1 MNAHRLPSAQHR
13 SPRHWLFG
21 KSSRPS
27 TDFSDIR
34 YWTRLQEAWSQIS
47 QRARPNSVQR
57 LAEEVQHYQA
67 AELPLEQV
75 TALHQIR
82 HLLPLAER
90 DLLQELERDEPCLK
104 REQAAQAVELILLA
118 RSLLNPEKS
127 DAAASTGARA
137 PQESARTGPG
147 PVSVAG

>member
-1 MNAHRLPSAQHR
+1 MSARQ
-13 SPRHWLFG
+13 LFG

-47 QRARPNSVQR
+47 QRARPDSVQR
-57 LAEEVQHYQA
+57 LAQEVQSYQA
-67 AELPLEQV
+67 AQLPLEKV

-90 DLLQELERDEPCLK
+90 DLLQELERDEPRLK
-104 REQAAQAVELILLA
+104 REQAAQAVELVLLA
-118 RSLLNPEKS
+118 RSLLNPEES
-127 DAAASTGARA
+127 DSAASTGSRS
-137 PQESARTGPG
+137 PQESAHTQPG
-147 PVSVAG
+147 PASVAG